1 MKLGVFGGTFDPV
14 HDGHIRIAELALKA
28 LALDRVIVMPV
39 GAPVHRQHAPHA
51 SAEDRFQM
59 CRIAVEGRPGFEVSR
74 LETDAHTACFTVD
87 TLAHLRRELP
97 EAELRL
103 IIGADE
109 AVIFPTWREPRT
121 ILKQARL
128 AVATRPGLD
137 ATELRSRV
145 PSWVRKNMDVLPPLN
160 IDISATEI
168 RARLAR
174 GLPVDQMLPEG
185 VLAYIEK
192 VRLYRP

>member
-1 MKLGVFGGTFDPV
+1 MKLGVFGGTFDPI
-14 HDGHIRIAELALKA
+14 HNGHIQIARTAWEA
-28 LALDRVIVMPV
+28 LALDRVLFVPV

-51 SAEDRFQM
+51 SAEDRYTM
-59 CRIAVEGRPGFEVSR
+59 CRIAIAGLQEFEVTR
-74 LETDAHTACFTVD
+74 VETDAHTACFTVD

-109 AVIFPTWREPRT
+109 AVIFSTWREPRT

-137 ATELRSRV
+137 ASEVRASV
-145 PSWVRKNMDVLPPLN
+145 PGWVRKHMDVLPQLD
-160 IDISATEI
+160 IDISATDI
-168 RARLAR
+168 RRRLGE
-174 GLPVDQMLPEG
+174 GLPVSQMLPEG
-185 VLAYIEK
+185 VLAYIEQS
-192 VRLYRP
+192 RLYRP